1 MACPESHHLQLQLAF
16 SDFIRNPSAQSNRKL
31 IKIILF
37 DYKKKNKELLLGD
50 FYVKERREILYLEV
64 SCMPFM
70 AFLLLPSAHF

>member
-37 DYKKKNKELLLGD
+37 DYKKRIRNFYLVIFMSKNGGR
-50 FYVKERREILYLEV
+50 YYT
-64 SCMPFM
+64 
-70 AFLLLPSAHF
+70 